1 MSASLSWPMMATS
14 DESAPSRAVATA
26 WFEPLPPG
34 PMSKLLPNMVTPK
47 TGMFGARIVRPTAK
61 LPTTVIFGAVIFGLA
76 IDRSLLKET
85 LGSQRAGEDRFLGDV
100 GPGHLAGDHT
110 IAHDEDACAV

>member
-1 MSASLSWPMMATS
+1 MSASLSWPMMA
-14 DESAPSRAVATA
+14 
-26 WFEPLPPG
+26 
-34 PMSKLLPNMVTPK
+34 N
-47 TGMFGARIVRPTAK
+47 TGMFGARIVSPTAK

-110 IAHDEDACAV
+110 IPHDEDARAVQHQLRQLRRNHQDADALLGDALEDRI